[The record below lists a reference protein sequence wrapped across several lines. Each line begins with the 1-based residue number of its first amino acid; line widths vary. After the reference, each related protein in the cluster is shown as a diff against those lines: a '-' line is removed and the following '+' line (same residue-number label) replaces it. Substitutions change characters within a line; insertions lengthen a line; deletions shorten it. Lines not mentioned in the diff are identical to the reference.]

1 MRCARRACMVLLLI
15 SVSAL
20 SCTSTETIVVKK
32 SSVEKDVITVDGGI
46 DGKSVQLMCFMSV
59 KNCREIPDGVYS
71 FIRVTPGKGIYT
83 DCPNI
88 DIYVKDSNDKKTEQV
103 SEYCLLGN

>member
-46 DGKSVQLMCFMSV
+46 DGKSVQLM
-59 KNCREIPDGVYS
+59 
-71 FIRVTPGKGIYT
+71 YT